1 MNRPRIEKP
10 NSSELAWIQEN
21 IKLAQTLIASTGE
34 CSPASLAS
42 LDEAY
47 AAWVELEPSD
57 HAEINSVINA
67 VGAYLG
73 QCLVN
78 VVGFKWIVATDEHGA
93 ELAILA
99 LPGKGDVIVYPA
111 NLVAKRWESKEVRFL
126 ATAFDQISRNT
137 ADVAAKKSSS
147 RPS

>member
-1 MNRPRIEKP
+1 MDLPRIEKP
-10 NSSELAWIQEN
+10 NPRELAWIQEN
-21 IKLAQTLIASTGE
+21 IKLAQSLIGSTGE
-34 CSPASLAS
+34 CTAASLAS

-47 AAWVELEPSD
+47 AAWVELEPSE

-67 VGAYLG
+67 VGIYLG

-78 VVGFKWIVATDEHGA
+78 QVGFKWIVATDDHGT
-93 ELAILA
+93 ELAVLA

-111 NLVAKRWESKEVRFL
+111 NFVAKRWESKEVRFL
-126 ATAFDQISRNT
+126 APAFDNITRQT
-137 ADVAAKKSSS
+137 ADVASKGLPP